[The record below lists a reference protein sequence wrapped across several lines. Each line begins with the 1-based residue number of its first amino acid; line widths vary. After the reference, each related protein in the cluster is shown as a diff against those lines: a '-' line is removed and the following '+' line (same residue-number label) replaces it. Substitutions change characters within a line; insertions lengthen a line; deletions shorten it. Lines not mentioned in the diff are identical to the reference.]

1 MMIIISGKF
10 SDSFP
15 HRMDLFRIGLPGI
28 CVACPVMFGM
38 FESCSFIG
46 IFLAQIQF
54 ALCLAMIE
62 GGKAAWEVELF
73 LGDPSL
79 SFTGVAVGHNVSS
92 TLFGGTMPLIC
103 TYLFTCGNDLMNEYG
118 EHLLYRLIPGF
129 YVSTLAIISLWCIS
143 DVVRHPHDVK
153 TGANKVRKARSLARK
168 RERALKH
175 SENVQCSSIESTTS
189 WINVLNK
196 LNNVSPKNNGIDTV
210 YSPPKAQVV

>member
-28 CVACPVMFGM
+28 FVACPVMFGM
-38 FESCSFIG
+38 FESNSIIGVFI
-46 IFLAQIQF
+46 AQMQF
-54 ALCLAMIE
+54 ALCLAMLE

-79 SFTGVAVGHNVSS
+79 SFTGVAVGHNMSS

-103 TYLFTCGNDLMNEYG
+103 TYLFSRGEDLIDENG
-118 EHLLYRLIPGF
+118 EKLLYHLIPGF
-129 YVSTLAIISLWCIS
+129 YVSLLAAISLWCIS

-168 RERALKH
+168 RELAKK
-175 SENVQCSSIESTTS
+175 SSQGGWIESTTLWRS
-189 WINVLNK
+189 VVSNEKGTLNT
-196 LNNVSPKNNGIDTV
+196 NDPS
-210 YSPPKAQVV
+210 YFPPSIHIT